1 MAGLVRRWWTASDH
15 NLLLES
21 ERRLLSELVR
31 HPFLKPSAR
40 RHEDDR
46 GGGLNLVEFRAPPGR
61 GAPSLP
67 TVVMAHGFGSG
78 LSFFYRNVDHLLDSG
93 KVGRVILVDW
103 LGMGG
108 SARPPCWESPVRSLF
123 SNRAGSPRS
132 YSFCNSEF
140 SPSSAI
146 DFFLDPFDRMLRD
159 GGLFESGEP
168 LWLVGHSLGGYLVGR
183 YAMRIHDRG
192 ESMTTASTSTSAS
205 PTTAPNV
212 TKLVLASPVGFR
224 PLPPPPR
231 SRIASSPDRPTAL
244 RLVDAL
250 WSANLTPQAVVRLMG
265 PARGRGAVRRALG
278 GRIPHLGESELDLL
292 AEYLYHVT
300 VAPPSGEYAMNS
312 LMEPGASEEDGS
324 VGVYAL
330 EPLGGGSMAGSI
342 SSHRGRSPSSP
353 PPPPSPPSTLESIK
367 VLFGD
372 GDWMAFH
379 EPEARREMGRIRSEC
394 GWVRSAVH
402 VVPGAGHHLYLDN
415 PETFGRHI
423 VED

>member
-1 MAGLVRRWWTASDH
+1 M
-15 NLLLES
+15 
-21 ERRLLSELVR
+21 
-31 HPFLKPSAR
+31 
-40 RHEDDR
+40 
-46 GGGLNLVEFRAPPGR
+46 EFRAPSGR
-61 GAPSLP
+61 DSSLP

-123 SNRAGSPRS
+123 SSRAGSPRS

-146 DFFLDPFDRMLRD
+146 EFFLDPFDRMLRD
-159 GGLFESGEP
+159 DGLFESGED

-192 ESMTTASTSTSAS
+192 GSTTTTSAS
-205 PTTAPNV
+205 TTAGPNV

-224 PLPPPPR
+224 PLPTPPR
-231 SRIASSPDRPTAL
+231 ARIASSPDRPTAL

-278 GRIPHLGESELDLL
+278 GRIPHLGDSELDLL

-342 SSHRGRSPSSP
+342 SSHRGRSP
-353 PPPPSPPSTLESIK
+353 PPSSTLGSIK

-394 GWVRSAVH
+394 GIRSDVH
-402 VVPGAGHHLYLDN
+402 VVPAAGHHLYLDN

-423 VED
+423 LED

>member
-1 MAGLVRRWWTASDH
+1 
-15 NLLLES
+15 
-21 ERRLLSELVR
+21 
-31 HPFLKPSAR
+31 
-40 RHEDDR
+40 
-46 GGGLNLVEFRAPPGR
+46 
-61 GAPSLP
+61 
-67 TVVMAHGFGSG
+67 MAHGFGSG

-108 SARPPCWESPVRSLF
+108 SGRPPCWESPVRSLF
-123 SNRAGSPRS
+123 SNRSRKSPRS
-132 YSFCNSEF
+132 FSFCDSEF
-140 SPSSAI
+140 SPSRAI

-159 GGLFESGEP
+159 DGLFDAGEP
-168 LWLVGHSLGGYLVGR
+168 LWLVGHSLGGYLAGR

-192 ESMTTASTSTSAS
+192 SSTMTPTTS
-205 PTTAPNV
+205 TAPNV

-231 SRIASSPDRPTAL
+231 MRIASSSRWPTAL

-330 EPLGGGSMAGSI
+330 EPLGVGAMAGTI
-342 SSHRGRSPSSP
+342 SQSPSL
-353 PPPPSPPSTLESIK
+353 STLESIK

-372 GDWMAFH
+372 RDWMAFH

-394 GWVRSAVH
+394 GIRSAVH

-415 PETFGRHI
+415 PATFGRHI